1 MNAWRLFMSKRAVMR
16 YLHQERARCILSIEA
31 ALREENPSALL
42 KWFDALAVV
51 NNQIKACGK
60 S

>member
-1 MNAWRLFMSKRAVMR
+1 MSKRAVMR

-31 ALREENPSALL
+31 ALNEENPSALL

-60 S
+60 N